1 MQQNVAKYRSHGMTL
16 NWNKDN
22 SGRQRTVISEENNDL
37 LRNVLEN
44 NPNMTRICIEKYGR
58 PVE

>member
-1 MQQNVAKYRSHGMTL
+1 MTL